1 LQIFFN
7 QWFLSKGHPI
17 VDMNYRYDSLN
28 KQCVFEFR
36 QKHSALPGRTFRLP
50 VQLEF
55 YFFDSSTAR
64 TVVLDREVQE
74 FRFDFPRPVW
84 TGHNLGRILLC
95 EYNDGRTFDEFVQQF
110 KGSPFYYDRK
120 RALEALVQNPQRFW
134 GAWTDPARTTD
145 AVAYQ
150 DLIARAF
157 RDPSPVIRGIVA
169 DAIPAS
175 LLKQDVLLYGLLV
188 RTAEKDIRSQVRQKA
203 LLKLIET
210 ADSGKALPAGWLE
223 QKIATDSS
231 LLVTAAALR
240 PIAKTNPNQAE
251 EIAKAL
257 ENENSMVGTLFGF
270 YADFGQEKS
279 LQYLEKSLMQL
290 RDSRSLRQYPTWL
303 KDYNRAI
310 LRLSQKER
318 GLTFYE
324 KLKLHP
330 SARIRTL
337 AAENLSGL
345 R

>member
-1 LQIFFN
+1 
-7 QWFLSKGHPI
+7 
-17 VDMNYRYDSLN
+17 
-28 KQCVFEFR
+28 
-36 QKHSALPGRTFRLP
+36 
-50 VQLEF
+50 
-55 YFFDSSTAR
+55 
-64 TVVLDREVQE
+64 
-74 FRFDFPRPVW
+74 
-84 TGHNLGRILLC
+84 LC

-251 EIAKAL
+251 AMAKAL

-310 LRLSQKER
+310 LRLNQKER

-324 KLKLHP
+324 KLKHHP
-330 SARIRTL
+330 STRIRTL